1 LGDEGEEKMV
11 KIGSHLSCEMRKQLH
26 TILKEFKD
34 IFSWSYKDMHDLD
47 LEIVQHR
54 LPLKLECHP
63 IKQRLRRMKLEVSM
77 KIKEEVEKQF
87 NAGFLDVA

>member
-1 LGDEGEEKMV
+1 MV